1 MAVGICLLSAS
12 SLKAQNANSDFRWP
26 QGRRVAV
33 SFSFDDA
40 RLSQIDVGTPLLDK
54 YGVKATF
61 YVSPR
66 SVEKRLDGWKK
77 AVASGHEIGNHSLT
91 HPCTVNFG
99 FSQQNALE
107 NYTIPM
113 MEKQLDD
120 ANTEIQRLLGVKPVT
135 FAYPCGQKFIGR
147 GAGVQSYVPLVAK
160 RFLAGRGF
168 RDEMS
173 NVPAACDLA
182 QVLGTDSDGLTFEQ
196 MRDLV
201 VTASQQGRWIAFAG
215 HEIGKPG
222 RQVTLAAALE
232 QFIQYAKDPANGVW
246 LDTVQAVA
254 KHIQAQRGAR

>member
-12 SLKAQNANSDFRWP
+12 SLKAQNAKSDFRWP
-26 QGRRVAV
+26 QGKRVAV

-113 MEKQLDD
+113 MEAQLDD
-120 ANTEIQRLLGVKPVT
+120 ANAEIQRMLGVKPVT

-201 VTASQQGRWIAFAG
+201 VTASKQGRWVAFAG

-232 QFIQYAKDPANGVW
+232 QFLQYAKDPANGVW